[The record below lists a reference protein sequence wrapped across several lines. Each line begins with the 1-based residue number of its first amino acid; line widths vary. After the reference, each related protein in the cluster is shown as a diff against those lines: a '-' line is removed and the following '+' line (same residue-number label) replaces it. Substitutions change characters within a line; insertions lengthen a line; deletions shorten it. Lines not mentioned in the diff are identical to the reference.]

1 MSLETK
7 KVIEENA
14 PVMNKELSYVIA
26 QRPKM
31 WLKYLK
37 WIWKKTVSAYK
48 EVKNKCLVNGV

>member
-14 PVMNKELSYVIA
+14 PVMNKELSYVIV

-31 WLKYLK
+31 
-37 WIWKKTVSAYK
+37 
-48 EVKNKCLVNGV
+48 